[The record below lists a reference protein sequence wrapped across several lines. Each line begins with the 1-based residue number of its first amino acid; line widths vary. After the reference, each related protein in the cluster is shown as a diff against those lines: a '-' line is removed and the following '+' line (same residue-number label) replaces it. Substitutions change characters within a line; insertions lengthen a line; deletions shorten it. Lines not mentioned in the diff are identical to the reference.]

1 MRLRPGMFVQVKFA
15 APAGRDVLA
24 IPRSAVLD
32 TGMRKFVYVA
42 KGNGEFEGRQ
52 VQLGPAGTDYYPVLT
67 GLKEGERIVSQ
78 GSFLI
83 DSQSRITGGMTGMFG
98 GSKEFDHGQADQ
110 GQGPA
115 PAIPQINFTFR
126 SDPKTPRGNSDVT
139 LHVTVLDAS
148 GKPVSDAQVKVT
160 LIMPAMPAMGMG
172 EMRAATDLAWRGS
185 DYVGTIKVP
194 SAGSWNV
201 EVNASRNGQLLGSY
215 HARLNAQ

>member
-1 MRLRPGMFVQVKFA
+1 MFVQVKFA

-32 TGMRKFVYVA
+32 TGTRQIVYVA
-42 KGNGEFEGRQ
+42 KSNGEFEGRQ
-52 VQLGPAGTDYYPVLT
+52 VQLGAPGNDYYPVLA

-83 DSQSRITGGMTGMFG
+83 DSQTRITAGMTGLYG
-98 GSKEFDHGQADQ
+98 GSKEFDHSEATQGEAAQGQAQ
-110 GQGPA
+110 A
-115 PAIPQINFTFR
+115 PAVPQIKLSFR
-126 SDPKTPRGNSDVT
+126 SEPETPRGNSDAT

-148 GKPVSDAQVKVT
+148 GKPLTDVQVKVT

-172 EMRAATDLAWRGS
+172 EMRAATDLAWKGS

-194 SAGSWNV
+194 AAGSWNV
-201 EVNASRNGQLLGSY
+201 EVNASRSGQLLGSY